1 MLSSMMRA
9 IIAQATDMRLD
20 KIARLPSSGPVRR
33 ALRPAALALAA
44 VALASC
50 VYRVNIQQGN
60 YLEAKTIDQLQVGM
74 TRSQTR
80 YLLGTPMVP
89 DAFDHSRWDYIYYLK
104 KGRLK
109 RPQQRH
115 LVVHFE
121 GDKVA
126 RIDRAALPSGS
137 KVPMPDESPVE
148 ERAPDAPSPSDPST
162 TQPEN
167 PGATQPRATQRQR
180 PGELRPDPGA

>member
-1 MLSSMMRA
+1 MMRA

-20 KIARLPSSGPVRR
+20 KIARLPSSGAALR

-44 VALASC
+44 VALAGC

-89 DAFDHSRWDYIYYLK
+89 DAFDHSRWDYVYYLK

-115 LVVHFE
+115 LVVYFE
-121 GDKVA
+121 EDKVT

-137 KVPMPDESPVE
+137 KVPMPE
-148 ERAPDAPSPSDPST
+148 EALPKEREPDAPAPSDPST

-167 PGATQPRATQRQR
+167 PGGNQPGAPQPQA
-180 PGELRPDPGA
+180 PAEPRPDPAP